1 MDGLKKKEEIY
12 NKITKDEENQNKTEK
27 VHCEKNGRM
36 VCSWQCYNG
45 GGRRGDIILMIS
57 CLARPLR
64 DESPRLHAFLSCGLF
79 FFLFLSFF

>member
-57 CLARPLR
+57 
-64 DESPRLHAFLSCGLF
+64 
-79 FFLFLSFF
+79 